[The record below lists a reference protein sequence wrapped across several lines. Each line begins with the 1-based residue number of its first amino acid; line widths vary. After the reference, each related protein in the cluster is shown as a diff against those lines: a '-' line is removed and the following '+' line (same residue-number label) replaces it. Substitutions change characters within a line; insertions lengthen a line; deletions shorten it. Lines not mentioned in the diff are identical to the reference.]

1 MNERRHV
8 SRALLSSLVAL
19 ALVAA
24 LAAPAQAAVTFV
36 INNVD
41 GAGVGFNDPTPKAP
55 VGGNPGTTLGQQR
68 LIAFQFAADTW
79 GSILDSDVT
88 VVIQAT
94 FFPAGTSFGP
104 LPCTATAATLG
115 AAGTIQIFA
124 NFPGAAFANTWYH
137 SSLANKL
144 AGFDLT
150 PGPLDPGFQV
160 PPFNDDIVSLFNDRI
175 DDPVCLGARSWYYG
189 LDNNHGTDISLVH
202 VLWHEFAHGL
212 GFSNFVT
219 EQTGA
224 RPLGL
229 PDVYS
234 VYSLDNSTGLHW
246 NQMTTPQLVTSAVNC
261 DNVVW
266 DGPSATARSPFFL
279 GVGTPSLTINSPGSL
294 AGIFRAGTAA
304 GFGPPLAAPGVTGD
318 LVLVDDGVVAGP
330 PGSGVSDG
338 CETPFVNSV
347 AGKIALIDRGFCGF
361 INKVANAESQGATA
375 VIIANNVAGCPPPA
389 LGGVGVVGI
398 PSGSITLPQA
408 NAIKTALGSG
418 TVNGTLGL
426 NGSRRA
432 GADAANHVQLFAANP
447 VQPGSSISHWDTL
460 AFPNLLMEPAI
471 NADLDFGVDLTA
483 YQLEDVGWTLATV
496 VIDGCDSG
504 VPNLVLP
511 GGGTI
516 LTLIE
521 QCAAGAGNHG
531 QFVSCVSHAMNE
543 LKKAGLISG
552 SQKGAIQSCAAQA
565 DIP

>member
-1 MNERRHV
+1 MNDRRLAFR
-8 SRALLSSLVAL
+8 SLSGLVAL

-24 LAAPAQAAVTFV
+24 LATPAQAAVTFV

-94 FFPAGTSFGP
+94 FFPAGTSFGA
-104 LPCTATAATLG
+104 LGCTATAATLG

-124 NFPGAAFANTWYH
+124 NFPGADFANTWYH

-160 PPFNDDIVSLFNDRI
+160 PPFNDDIVALFNDRI
-175 DDPVCLGARSWYYG
+175 DDPVCLGPRSWYYG
-189 LDNNHGTDISLVH
+189 LDNNHGTDLSLVH

-212 GFSNFVT
+212 GFSNFVN
-219 EQTGA
+219 ESTGGT
-224 RPLGL
+224 PLGL
-229 PDVYS
+229 PVYGVFS
-234 VYSLDNSTGLHW
+234 KDNTTGLHW
-246 NQMTTPQLVTSAVNC
+246 NQMTAAQLATSALNC

-266 DGPSATARSPFFL
+266 DGPNATAKSPLFL
-279 GVGTPSLTINSPGSL
+279 GIGTPAVTINSPGSL
-294 AGIFRAGTAA
+294 AGIFRAGAA
-304 GFGPPLAAPGVTGD
+304 AFGPPISAPGVTRD
-318 LVLVDDGVVAGP
+318 IVLVNDGVVGS
-330 PGSGVSDG
+330 PGGTLSDG
-338 CETPFVNSV
+338 CETPFVNAAAI
-347 AGKIALIDRGFCGF
+347 AGKIALVDRGLCGF
-361 INKVANAESQGATA
+361 INKAANAEAAGAA
-375 VIIANNVAGCPPPA
+375 GVIIANNAAGCPPPGLA
-389 LGGVGVVGI
+389 GTGLPITI
-398 PSGSITLPQA
+398 PTGSITLPQA
-408 NAIKTALGSG
+408 IAIKAALGSG

-483 YQLEDVGWTLATV
+483 YQLQDIGWTLATV

-531 QFVSCVSHAMNE
+531 QFVSCVSHAMNT

>member
-1 MNERRHV
+1 MNTPRHS
-8 SRALLSSLVAL
+8 SRTFLPGLVAL
-19 ALVAA
+19 AL
-24 LAAPAQAAVTFV
+24 LAAVALPARAGVTFV
-36 INNVD
+36 INNID
-41 GAGVGFNDPTPKAP
+41 GAGVGFNDPAPRAP

-68 LIAFQFAADTW
+68 LNAFQFAADTW

-88 VVIQAT
+88 VVIQST
-94 FFPAGTSFGP
+94 FFPAGTSNGP
-104 LPCTATAATLG
+104 LACTATAAVLG

-124 NFPGAAFANTWYH
+124 NFPGAAFTNTWYH

-150 PGPLDPGFQV
+150 PGALDPGFLL
-160 PPFNDDIVSLFNDRI
+160 PPFNDDLIALFNDRI

-189 LDNNHGTDISLVH
+189 LDNGHGTDISLVH

-212 GFSNFVT
+212 GFSNFT
-219 EQTGA
+219 NEGTGTI
-224 RPLGL
+224 PLGL
-229 PDVYS
+229 ADVYG
-234 VYSLDNSTGLHW
+234 VFTLDNTTSQHW
-246 NQMTTPQLVTSAVNC
+246 NVMTNAQRAASALNC

-266 DGPSATARSPFFL
+266 DGPSATAKSPFFL
-279 GVGTPSLTINSPGSL
+279 GVGPPSLTINSPGSL
-294 AGIFRAGTAA
+294 AGILRAGTAA
-304 GFGPPLAAPGVTGD
+304 FGPPLSAPGVTGD
-318 LVLVDDGVVAGP
+318 LVLVNDGVVAGP
-330 PGSGVSDG
+330 PGSSVSDG

-375 VIIANNVAGCPPPA
+375 VIIANNAAGCPPPA
-389 LGGVGVVGI
+389 LGGVGVIGI

-426 NGSRRA
+426 NGSLRA
-432 GADAANHVQLFAANP
+432 GADAANHVQVFAANP

-471 NADLDFGVDLTA
+471 NADLAFGVDLTA
-483 YQLEDVGWTLATV
+483 YQLEDVGWTFSTV

-504 VPNLVLP
+504 VPNLALP

-531 QFVSCVSHAMNE
+531 QFVSCVAHAMNA

-552 SQKGAIQSCAAQA
+552 SQKGAIQSCAGQA